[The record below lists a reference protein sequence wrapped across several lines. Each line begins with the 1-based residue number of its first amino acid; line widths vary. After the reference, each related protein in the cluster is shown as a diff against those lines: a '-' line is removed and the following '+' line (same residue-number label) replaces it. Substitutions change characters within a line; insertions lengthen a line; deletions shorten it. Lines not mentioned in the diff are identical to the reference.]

1 MRRDGV
7 VRPGKLDRQVIMTDD
22 DLGASGEC
30 SSPFPG
36 PHGWGGTQGQRGS
49 RPRGCNACRSVTW
62 WRRSL
67 HVAPTRRE
75 SNISIGSQR
84 KLLELQNPTQPPLL
98 PAAATAPLHARPHR
112 TTAESLPGIL
122 HTSWLHAPVAE
133 PSRSCCHVCRI
144 HLTGGGA
151 ECPCLPETRCVGS
164 CHLLCGVLSLRV
176 FSPFI
181 SLLDSH
187 LLR

>member
-1 MRRDGV
+1 
-7 VRPGKLDRQVIMTDD
+7 MTDD
-22 DLGASGEC
+22 DLGAGGEC

-36 PHGWGGTQGQRGS
+36 PMVGVVHEAKEEAGHADATLVG
-49 RPRGCNACRSVTW
+49 SVTW